1 MFSLRRYRRH
11 KMTLNIMQDNPQTI
25 TTTAAAIRRVS
36 FKVLEDEDE
45 DVGDVGDAPTALSVV
60 GCLPIATHWV
70 APHVVH
76 PSGR

>member
-1 MFSLRRYRRH
+1 
-11 KMTLNIMQDNPQTI
+11 
-25 TTTAAAIRRVS
+25 VS

-70 APHVVH
+70 APHVGH

>member
-1 MFSLRRYRRH
+1 
-11 KMTLNIMQDNPQTI
+11 
-25 TTTAAAIRRVS
+25 VS
-36 FKVLEDEDE
+36 FKVIEEEDDCEE
-45 DVGDVGDAPTALSVV
+45 VEEENGDVGDVDNVDDVGDVDDAPTALSVV